1 MSGRSQKGRSI
12 NGLLLL
18 DKPIGITSNRA
29 LQEVKRL
36 INARKAGH
44 TGSLDPLATGMLP
57 LCFGDATKFSQF
69 LLDADKCYETTAK
82 LGVITDSGDAEGTVI
97 EQREVGVISAEEI
110 EAVLEK
116 FRGKI
121 LQIPS
126 MFSALKQKGR
136 PLYELARQGI
146 EVPREPRPI
155 TIYTLELKAF
165 ATDELSLFVR
175 ASKGTYIR
183 SLVEDIGLALGCG
196 AHVTALRRTSVSHF
210 TAEKMIELEA
220 LKSLFEENSEEALQQ
235 LLQPVD
241 SLLHSL
247 PTIQLNEKASF
258 YLQRGQKVHVEGA
271 LSGAKVGEVRLYDD
285 HQHFI
290 GVGVLQEDEVV
301 RAKRL
306 ISSSTTVL

>member
-1 MSGRSQKGRSI
+1 MSGRRQKGLCV

-29 LQEVKRL
+29 LQEVKHL
-36 INARKAGH
+36 FNARKAGH

-57 LCFGDATKFSQF
+57 LCFGDATKFSQI

-82 LGVITDSGDAEGTVI
+82 LGVMTDSGDAEGTVI
-97 EQREVGVISAEEI
+97 EQREIGPISADRI

-116 FRGKI
+116 FCGKI

-126 MFSALKQKGR
+126 MFSALKQNGR

-146 EVPREPRPI
+146 EVPREARPI
-155 TIYTLELKAF
+155 TIYELVLTDFTAGELK
-165 ATDELSLFVR
+165 LSVR

-196 AHVTALRRTSVSHF
+196 AHVTALRRSAVSHF
-210 TAEKMIELEA
+210 TQEIMISLAE
-220 LKSLFEENSEEALQQ
+220 LKKVREENGEEALCKF
-235 LLQPVD
+235 LQPVD
-241 SLLHSL
+241 AFLTAL
-247 PTIQLNEKASF
+247 PSIQLSEKASF
-258 YLQRGQKVHVEGA
+258 YLQQGKVIQVEGA
-271 LSGAKVGEVRLYDD
+271 LNNATVGEVRLYDQ
-285 HQHFI
+285 HQHFL
-290 GVGVLQEDEVV
+290 GVGVLQEDELI

-306 ISSSTTVL
+306 ISAV

>member
-1 MSGRSQKGRSI
+1 MSGRRQKGLNI
-12 NGLLLL
+12 HGLLIL

-29 LQEVKRL
+29 LQEVKHL
-36 INARKAGH
+36 FNARKAGH

-57 LCFGDATKFSQF
+57 LCFGDATKFSQI
-69 LLDADKCYETTAK
+69 LLDAEKCYETTAK
-82 LGVITDSGDAEGTVI
+82 LGVITDSGDAEGNII
-97 EQREVGVISAEEI
+97 ERQEVGNITAEKI
-110 EAVLEK
+110 ELVLEK

-121 LQIPS
+121 LQVPS

-155 TIYTLELKAF
+155 TIYNLELKSFTA
-165 ATDELSLFVR
+165 DELSLSARV
-175 ASKGTYIR
+175 SKGTYIR

-196 AHVTALRRTSVSHF
+196 AHVTALRRTTVSYF
-210 TAEKMIELEA
+210 TEEKMISMKA
-220 LKSLFEENSEEALQQ
+220 LKTLSEEKGADALQSLLEPVDA
-235 LLQPVD
+235 LLQAM
-241 SLLHSL
+241 

-271 LSGAKVGEVRLYDD
+271 LETTEPGDVRLYDD
-285 HQHFI
+285 HQNFI
-290 GVGVLQEDEVV
+290 GVGVLQEDECV

-306 ISSSTTVL
+306 IENSFP